1 MVKLCGCQ
9 GGVNDEALNRAVRD
23 AAELIQSKPTFG
35 QAVNVPFH
43 ATHDMSQPH
52 CGNCTPHFARAIVN
66 AGLRPPEELDAW
78 LAKRDKALS
87 HNDGRKAKCNGCTN
101 AGTGACKNIPQF

>member
-9 GGVNDEALNRAVRD
+9 GVSDKALNQAVLD
-23 AAELIQSKPTFG
+23 AAKEIQAKPTFG

-43 ATHDMSQPH
+43 ATHDMNRSH
-52 CGNCTPHFARAIVN
+52 CGGCTPHFAHAIVN

-78 LAKRDKALS
+78 LAKRDRALN
-87 HNDGRKAKCNGCTN
+87 HNGGRKAKCNDCTN
-101 AGTGACKNIPQF
+101 ACANIPQF